1 MVLLFLV
8 SVVHRAFLNFFQ
20 PFFEWFSVQRS
31 ALFCLLNNNFL
42 NMVFCPTAEQCV
54 IGPTRINPTICFS
67 QPISKEVIDVLGP
80 KSIEKFSATVFSPPE
95 YWASFHLHKDKK
107 RVFLT
112 IRFSTT
118 HFKQKAKK
126 MIFRSGQSGAQQYNI
141 CKCYIYFLY
150 TNQI

>member
-1 MVLLFLV
+1 M
-8 SVVHRAFLNFFQ
+8 
-20 PFFEWFSVQRS
+20 
-31 ALFCLLNNNFL
+31 
-42 NMVFCPTAEQCV
+42 AEPIV

-67 QPISKEVIDVLGP
+67 QPIWKEVIYVLGP
-80 KSIEKFSATVFSPPE
+80 KSIEKFSETVFSPAE

-126 MIFRSGQSGAQQYNI
+126 
-141 CKCYIYFLY
+141 K
-150 TNQI
+150 